1 MYQEFQ
7 LRERPEAINLR
18 NATENLIDEVY
29 TRIVELIATEGILAA
44 GLKIHSGSF
53 PEYMYKQKEVK
64 EKENS

>member
-29 TRIVELIATEGILAA
+29 TRIVELISTEGILAA
-44 GLKIHSGSF
+44 GLKIHPGSF
-53 PEYMYKQKEVK
+53 PEYMYK
-64 EKENS
+64 

>member
-1 MYQEFQ
+1 MQQEFQ

-44 GLKIHSGSF
+44 GLKIHPGSF